1 MKPQL
6 IVIET
11 PEAVSALVQYL
22 QDKDYIAYDCETTGL
37 TARHEVIGF
46 GVCAEE
52 HIAYYV
58 VLQKWEYGVMVKLSG
73 MYDAALPLIQL
84 LATKSLIMH
93 NGVFDCMMAESN
105 FKIRLI
111 EALHTDTMIL
121 AHLLNENRRVGLK
134 ELASTMFG
142 ESSTHEQQE
151 MEASILAN
159 GGIINKGKGLYELYK
174 ADYTLIGKYGA
185 KDPQLTLRLFNQL
198 VPELYKQGLD
208 AFFYDDE
215 SMPMLRTVT
224 YELNTTGMQIDLRA
238 LTALK
243 KSLEAECAEAKAFI
257 YHEIADRVKERYP
270 GTNKKNGFNI
280 GSNNQLSWLL
290 FGKLELEFATLTKE
304 GKIVCKAL
312 GLRLPYFRAAKNDFI
327 AACEN
332 RKGKI
337 YQYAGIF
344 DGGKTRLKKIRDP
357 WCYIACDKST
367 LQKFAPKLKWVDKL
381 LEYNKKQTILNTYVK
396 GIESR
401 VQYGVIY
408 PSFLQHGT
416 TSGRYSSRN
425 PNWQNLPRD
434 DKRVKA
440 CVVPRPGKVYVGAD
454 QSQLEPRVFAFYSQ
468 DPRLLEAFKGA
479 DDFYSVIGMHVY
491 DKTDC
496 VPRKDGSPD
505 AFGIKYK
512 KLRDLSKVIALAS
525 TYGATAYQLAPVTKK
540 SVEDTAEDIANYFE
554 RFPGVATM
562 MKEAHELAMRDGQ
575 VVNHFGRPRRMP
587 DAKQI
592 VKLYG
597 KQDHNDLPYLARNLL
612 NLACNHRIQSTGAS
626 IMNRAAIRFVENRI
640 KAEIDCRIVVQVH
653 DSLVVECDKADAE
666 DVSVLLQDAMEN
678 AVKLQGIDF
687 QAIPKIGTS
696 LAEV

>member
-11 PEAVSALVQYL
+11 PDEISALVQYL

-58 VLQKWEYGVMVKLSG
+58 VLQKWEYGVMVKLPS
-73 MYDAALPLIQL
+73 MYEATLPLIRL

-93 NGVFDCMMAESN
+93 NGVFDCMLAESN
-105 FKIRLI
+105 FKVRLI

-142 ESSTHEQQE
+142 ESSIHEQQE
-151 MEASILAN
+151 MEAGILAN

-174 ADYTLIGKYGA
+174 ADYALIGKYGA
-185 KDPQLTLRLFNQL
+185 KDPQLTFRLFNQL
-198 VPELYKQGLD
+198 VPELFEQGLD
-208 AFFYDDE
+208 KFFYEDE

-243 KSLEAECAEAKAFI
+243 KSLEAECAEAKTFI
-257 YHEIADRVKERYP
+257 YHEIADHVKERYP

-304 GKIVCKAL
+304 GKVVCKAL
-312 GLRLPYFRAAKNDFI
+312 GLKLPYFKAAKNDFI

-332 RKGKI
+332 RKDEI
-337 YQYAGIF
+337 YIQASN
-344 DGGKTRLKKIRDP
+344 KTRAKKVKDP
-357 WCYIACDKST
+357 WCYIACDKAT
-367 LQKFAPKLKWVDKL
+367 LQKFAPKLKWVEKL
-381 LEYNKKQTILNTYVK
+381 LEYSKKQKILNTYIK

-401 VQYGVIY
+401 VQYGIIY

-434 DKRVKA
+434 DKRIKA
-440 CVVPRPGKVYVGAD
+440 CVVPRPGKVFVGAD
-454 QSQLEPRVFAFYSQ
+454 QSQLEPRVFAFYSK
-468 DPRLLEAFKGA
+468 DERLLEAFRGS
-479 DDFYSVIGMHVY
+479 DDFYSVIGMNVY
-491 DKTDC
+491 DKADC
-496 VPRKDGSPD
+496 TPRKDGSSD

-525 TYGATAYQLAPVTKK
+525 TYGATAYQLAPVTGK
-540 SVEDTAEDIANYFE
+540 SVEATAQDIANYFE
-554 RFPGVATM
+554 TFPGVADM
-562 MKEAHELAMRDGQ
+562 MKEAHMLAMRDGQ
-575 VVNHFGRPRRMP
+575 VVNYFGRPRRMP
-587 DAKQI
+587 EAKQI
-592 VKLYG
+592 TKLYG
-597 KQDHNDLPYLARNLL
+597 KQDHGDLPYLARNML
-612 NLACNHRIQSTGAS
+612 NLAVNHRIQSTGAS
-626 IMNRAAIRFVENRI
+626 IMNRAAVRFIENRV

-653 DSLVVECDKADAE
+653 DSLVVECDVNDAE
-666 DVSVLLQDAMEN
+666 DVSALLQDAMEN
-678 AVKLQGIDF
+678 AVTLQGIDF
-687 QAIPKIGTS
+687 QAIPKIGIS